1 MKVALLGLAQ
11 AGKKS
16 LFELL
21 TGRGVPAARKPD
33 EAVEGAAS
41 VKDRRV
47 DALAEICQPRR
58 TVYAENRFVLCPDVP
73 FNERSRGWLDSA
85 RKCDL
90 LCLVVRA
97 FPDNSVYHPAGGV
110 DAARDKAYLESE
122 VLLADMEI
130 VEKRLDRL
138 AKEKRGGLRP
148 DQQVEEIALGK
159 TMRLLEAGRPAREAS
174 LTEAETA
181 AVSSLELITFLPVL
195 AVLNVAE
202 KDLATPGGSG
212 ALAVS
217 CLIEREIMGIEDP
230 GERQAFLEAAGLDS
244 SGLDRMNAAVYDALG
259 LMSFYTTGKD
269 ECRAWTIRKGATAP
283 FAAGRIHSDL
293 QRGFIRVEVV
303 KFDDFVE
310 AGSEAKAREHG
321 KMQTRGRDY
330 VIEDGDICHFLFNV

>member
-1 MKVALLGLAQ
+1 
-11 AGKKS
+11 
-16 LFELL
+16 
-21 TGRGVPAARKPD
+21 
-33 EAVEGAAS
+33 
-41 VKDRRV
+41 
-47 DALAEICQPRR
+47 
-58 TVYAENRFVLCPDVP
+58 
-73 FNERSRGWLDSA
+73 
-85 RKCDL
+85 
-90 LCLVVRA
+90 
-97 FPDNSVYHPAGGV
+97 
-110 DAARDKAYLESE
+110 
-122 VLLADMEI
+122 
-130 VEKRLDRL
+130 
-138 AKEKRGGLRP
+138 LRP